1 MPNRII
7 KESICTSEEIDS
19 LDGDI
24 ESFFYRLI
32 VNADDFGL
40 LDGRPKVLASKCYPL
55 KSIDIQCILTRLE
68 KLVSVGLIYI
78 YTVDNKP
85 FISILSW
92 EKHQQIR
99 AKKPKFPMPKSGV
112 AINCNQL
119 QSFDTSC
126 ARAESNPI
134 QSNPKNAK
142 ENIKRKVL
150 KPKTKPNP
158 DILLPDWI
166 PEQAWQAYL
175 EMRVKIRKPITE
187 NAILIA
193 IAHLDKFRQQGIKP
207 EDVLNQSVLNS
218 WTGLFEPSNKNGN
231 RNKGRYDPM
240 ETIKRQQRSEENDFS
255 TEYRVV

>member
-40 LDGRPKVLASKCYPL
+40 LDARPKLLASKCYPL
-55 KSIDIQCILTRLE
+55 KSIDIKCILTRLE

-99 AKKPKFPMPKSGV
+99 AKKPKFPRPENGI

-119 QSFDTSC
+119 ISIDTSC
-126 ARAESNPI
+126 ARTESNPI
-134 QSNPKNAK
+134 QSNPIAK
-142 ENIKRKVL
+142 KNIKEKVDPFLQDKTNRTFEEFWNQYPRKAA
-150 KPKTKPNP
+150 KPAAQK
-158 DILLPDWI
+158 
-166 PEQAWQAYL
+166 AW
-175 EMRVKIRKPITE
+175 KK
-187 NAILIA
+187 
-193 IAHLDKFRQQGIKP
+193 IKP
-207 EDVLNQSVLNS
+207 EIVPDLMQALLVQSAMWVSRNDKEFIPYPATWLNGKRWEDELP
-218 WTGLFEPSNKNGN
+218 ECAPSNLFAGFK
-231 RNKGRYDPM
+231 
-240 ETIKRQQRSEENDFS
+240 
-255 TEYRVV
+255 